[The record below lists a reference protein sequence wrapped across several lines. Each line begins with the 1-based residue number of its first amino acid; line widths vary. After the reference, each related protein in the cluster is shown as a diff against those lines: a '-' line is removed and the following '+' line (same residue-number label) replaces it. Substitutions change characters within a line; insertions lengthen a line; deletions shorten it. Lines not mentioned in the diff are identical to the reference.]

1 MRTRYFKLLLLALIL
16 LLSSCSSTVF
26 YTRSNNQSEKFSKNF
41 VEEGLASYYSD
52 EFVGRTTAN
61 GEIYNP
67 VLLTAA
73 HRSLPFG
80 TKVKVTNLKNGREV
94 IVIINDRGPFV
105 QGRIIDLSKQAAKIL
120 NFLQEGIVRVRIESV
135 E

>member
-80 TKVKVTNLKNGREV
+80 TKVKVTNLKNSREV

-120 NFLQEGIVRVRIESV
+120 DFLQDGIVRVRIESV

>member
-1 MRTRYFKLLLLALIL
+1 MALIL

-26 YTRSNNQSEKFSKNF
+26 YTNSNNQSEKFSKKF
-41 VEEGLASYYSD
+41 IEEGFASYYSD

-120 NFLQEGIVRVRIESV
+120 NFLQDGIVRVRIESV

>member
-1 MRTRYFKLLLLALIL
+1 MALIL

-26 YTRSNNQSEKFSKNF
+26 YTKSNNQSEKFSKKF
-41 VEEGLASYYSD
+41 VEEGFASYYSD